1 MAEPRRT
8 VRSLA
13 VVEGPGL
20 FGGAPARVELLPAA
34 AGEGLVLEL
43 GGSRAPATIASV
55 DERAGERN
63 TVLRVGGATFATVE
77 HVLSALAGLGI
88 TDAIIRASGPEAPFA
103 DASAAPWV
111 AAILGA
117 GVEEIGAIEPLRP
130 TVTVRAEDRA
140 GAWIEAEPC
149 DPRDASWEYRLD
161 YAGAIPAAVVR
172 LAAAALPG
180 AYVREIA
187 PARTF
192 CLAAEAAALRA
203 AGLCGHLTER
213 DVLVF
218 DGGRPEGNRLR
229 WPDEP
234 ARHKLLDLMGDLM
247 LLGRPLAAHVVSS
260 KGGHALTRAL
270 VRRLAG
276 M

>member
-1 MAEPRRT
+1 MAELRRT
-8 VRSLA
+8 VRA
-13 VVEGPGL
+13 PAIVEGPGL
-20 FGGAPARVELLPAA
+20 FGGAPGRVELLPAA
-34 AGEGLVLEL
+34 PGEGLVLEL
-43 GGSRAPATIASV
+43 GGVRVPATIASV
-55 DERAGERN
+55 DERAGERC
-63 TVLRVGGATFATVE
+63 TILRAGGATFATVE
-77 HVLSALAGLGI
+77 HLLSALAGLGI
-88 TDAIIRASGPEAPFA
+88 TDALIRASGPEAPFA
-103 DASAAPWV
+103 EASAAPWV

-117 GVEEIGAIEPLRP
+117 GIEEIGATEPFRP
-130 TVTVRAEDRA
+130 TVRVRVEDRA
-140 GAWIEAEPC
+140 GAWIESEPC
-149 DPRDASWEYRLD
+149 DPSEASWEYRLD

-172 LAAAALPG
+172 LVASALPE

-192 CLAAEAAALRA
+192 CLAPEAAALRA

-218 DGGRPEGNRLR
+218 DGGRPVGNPLR
-229 WPDEP
+229 WPDEA

-270 VRRLAG
+270 VRRLAR